1 MSSGQQVIHGLH
13 RRQEDGKFCFR
24 LLFRHG
30 ESEIQFL
37 TAGDQIL
44 EDLIDRVLIST
55 RSSSRRAGEPAF
67 ECGSKIVARS
77 YCLQTPGIGK

>member
-13 RRQEDGKFCFR
+13 RQQDGKFCFR

-44 EDLIDRVLIST
+44 EDLIDRVLINT
-55 RSSSRRAGEPAF
+55 RPARDEPAN
-67 ECGSKIVARS
+67 R
-77 YCLQTPGIGK
+77 L

>member
-13 RRQEDGKFCFR
+13 RQQNGKFCFR

-44 EDLIDRVLIST
+44 EDLIVAAHKDAKDKEDKDKPKT
-55 RSSSRRAGEPAF
+55 RTVTL
-67 ECGSKIVARS
+67 KV
-77 YCLQTPGIGK
+77 TIGWRPD